1 MQGEGVVDP
10 SKPCLV
16 VTVTQNVPQ
25 IVVVR
30 QPSESD
36 VEMSATATLVQ
47 PIQEG
52 GQADQLMDSQFVPP
66 LASFV
71 LPLADLESDRETV
84 DASMISEEAPQ

>member
-16 VTVTQNVPQ
+16 LTVTQNVPQ
-25 IVVVR
+25 IVVVH

-52 GQADQLMDSQFVPP
+52 EQAN
-66 LASFV
+66 
-71 LPLADLESDRETV
+71 
-84 DASMISEEAPQ
+84 